1 MGCLAAILAPVI
13 LYFVPLP
20 ETPIKAYPVYGD
32 SSFDV
37 LRHRVILSLGA
48 SEQYDQSRYG
58 MKRLFQVWIAVPN
71 ERRGKEPVQIKCT
84 KIEYRIDEGEWQEAA
99 LVPEAGDRGGGP
111 VRTES
116 WSPGIHDLEEIDA
129 SLKSFKMRPG
139 RYDLRVSFI
148 GEDGAEQVVS
158 TTLTLGERTERHWTS
173 IRETLEGLSRIH

>member
-37 LRHRVILSLGA
+37 LQHRVNVSLGA
-48 SEQYDQSRYG
+48 SAQYEQSRYG
-58 MKRLFQVWIAVPN
+58 MKRLFRVWIDVPN
-71 ERRGKEPVQIKCT
+71 ERWGKAPVAIKCT
-84 KIEYRIDEGEWQEAA
+84 KIEYRIDEGEWRDADR
-99 LVPEAGDRGGGP
+99 VPEADSAL
-111 VRTES
+111 TAF
-116 WSPGIHDLEEIDA
+116 WSPNVHDLEEIDA

-139 RYDLRVSFI
+139 RYDLRASFI
-148 GEDGAEQVVS
+148 GQNGAEQVVS

-173 IRETLEGLSRIH
+173 IREILEGLSRIH